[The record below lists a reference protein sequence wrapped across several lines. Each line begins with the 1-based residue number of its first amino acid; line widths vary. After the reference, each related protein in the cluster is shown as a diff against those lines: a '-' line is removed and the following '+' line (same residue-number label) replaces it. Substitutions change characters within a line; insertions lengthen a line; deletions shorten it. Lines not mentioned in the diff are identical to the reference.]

1 MARKY
6 FILVSNFA
14 KDDDLWSME
23 FGDYSRAV
31 VAQEMADM
39 KDSDHMGFN
48 FRIVT
53 VNGDSQAAIDSAI
66 TTLNKDSLS

>member
-1 MARKY
+1 MARRY
-6 FILVSNFA
+6 HILVSNYA
-14 KDDDLWSME
+14 VDDDSWSME

-53 VNGDSQAAIDSAI
+53 LSYDTQAAIDSALA
-66 TTLNKDSLS
+66 TLNAESV